1 MSWDRTPPELEGPID
16 NESKHLLAG
25 VTHDCAEPQAGSVQ
39 YPKMI
44 GTTWMSREQALD
56 GAVIRAAIRPAVSV
70 VDVGSGINP
79 QSLVT
84 ARIHICVD
92 PFLPYLERL
101 RQDFGDDRFVLVHAT
116 WDKVLPLLPDA
127 SIDSVFALDVIEHL
141 ETAEA
146 TRLLEEML
154 RVARTQVVVFTP
166 LGFYPQAYE
175 AGDTDRWGMT
185 GSAWQVHHSGWEPD
199 DFPEWRI
206 FACREYHLV
215 DQHERPLAQPVGA
228 FWAIR
233 DLACDDSSG

>member
-1 MSWDRTPPELEGPID
+1 VLTAESTPGLFNTPNMTGIEWI
-16 NESKHLLAG
+16 
-25 VTHDCAEPQAGSVQ
+25 
-39 YPKMI
+39 
-44 GTTWMSREQALD
+44 SREHALGGD
-56 GAVIRAAIRPAVSV
+56 VVRAAIKPAVSV

-79 QSLVT
+79 QSFVT
-84 ARIHICVD
+84 ARVHICVD

-146 TRLLEEML
+146 RRLIEEMV

-166 LGFYPQAYE
+166 LGFYPQTYE
-175 AGDTDRWGMT
+175 PGDTDRWGMT
-185 GSAWQVHHSGWEPD
+185 GSAWQVHHSGWNPD
-199 DFPEWRI
+199 DFREWRI

-215 DQHERPLAQPVGA
+215 DQHEQQLAEPLGA

-233 DLACDDSSG
+233 DLAPAATSI